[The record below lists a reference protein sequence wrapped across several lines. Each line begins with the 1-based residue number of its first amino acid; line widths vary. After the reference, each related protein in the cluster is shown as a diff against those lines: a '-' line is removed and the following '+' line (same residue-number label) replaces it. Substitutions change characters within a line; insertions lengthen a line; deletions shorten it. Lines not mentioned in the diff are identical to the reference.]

1 MDQYIGLPIRLVM
14 KNKTSIEG
22 TVLSIDIQ
30 TQSLILKQARYKVTD
45 RSPWKSTDKIVAK
58 GEDIADLQILK
69 KEGSESQPVIQK
81 KNVMSAEDVERNLR
95 TIQPTLPNS
104 KKQQIS
110 IDPAIIQTT
119 KKPISQNNSIVG
131 CLDEDFKRLD
141 LDSLSYQT
149 VITPKKESLNQS
161 SPWSKTDVKTF
172 KQQGDFDFQ
181 ASLQQFDKK
190 KHYEEF
196 KGKLESKKGKT
207 TLAAINKPVS
217 FIDTNESSV
226 VTKPTQVNTTTI
238 TKKKASHIQTES
250 GDSLPYIS
258 SSILNK
264 TILYSTNK
272 WGPNT
277 VQLIENA
284 SRSIIELITRLEF
297 KNNTA
302 NVLLLIEAHKIGAI
316 GLALGRHLINRG
328 YQNVIALIP
337 DDNNIDHS
345 DTSQDKSTKAYIFQR
360 DIGSRHGVKMISKE
374 SDFMNEISS
383 QNNKGIKFNLIIDA
397 MTGYDEASNP
407 RVLSDKFS
415 KWMNMISKDA
425 TIISIHHRTKLFS
438 QFNSHLVMLAL
449 PFLID
454 DKDIYGRTFIIDVG
468 LSPSLWMKFITNE
481 PGSFIGK
488 EHTSEALSRLYQSN
502 SYVEVFYKKQMI
514 NGKAIHAH
522 NS

>member
-1 MDQYIGLPIRLVM
+1 M

-22 TVLSIDIQ
+22 TVFSIDIQ
-30 TQSLILKQARYKVTD
+30 TQSLILTQARYKATD
-45 RSPWKSTDKIVAK
+45 RSSWKSIDKIIAK
-58 GEDIADLQILK
+58 GKDIADLQILE
-69 KEGSESQPVIQK
+69 KEELALQK
-81 KNVMSAEDVERNLR
+81 KNVINAEDVERNLR
-95 TIQPTLPNS
+95 TVQSTSLVS

-119 KKPISQNNSIVG
+119 KKPVSRNNSIVG

-141 LDSLSYQT
+141 LDSLSHQT
-149 VITPKKESLNQS
+149 VITPKKELLNQS

-196 KGKLESKKGKT
+196 KVKLESKKGRT
-207 TLAAINKPVS
+207 TLAAINKPAS
-217 FIDTNESSV
+217 LMDTTEPSIA
-226 VTKPTQVNTTTI
+226 TKPEQVSTTI
-238 TKKKASHIQTES
+238 IPKNKILHVQTES

-277 VQLIENA
+277 VQFIENA
-284 SRSIIELITRLEF
+284 SRSIIELIIRLELES
-297 KNNTA
+297 NTA
-302 NVLLLIEAHKIGAI
+302 GVLLLIEGHKIGAI

-328 YQNVIALIP
+328 YQTVIALIP
-337 DDNNIDHS
+337 DDNINHF
-345 DTSQDKSTKAYIFQR
+345 DTSQDKSTKAYTFQR

-374 SDFMNEISS
+374 SDFMNEISN

-397 MTGYDEASNP
+397 ITGYDEVPNS
-407 RVLSDKFS
+407 RVFSEKFS

-425 TIISIHHRTKLFS
+425 TAISIHHRTKFFNQL
-438 QFNSHLVMLAL
+438 NSHLVMLAL
-449 PFLID
+449 PLLID
-454 DKDIYGRTFIIDVG
+454 DKEMRGRTFIIDIG

-481 PGSFIGK
+481 PESFIGK
-488 EHTSEALSRLYQSN
+488 EHTREALSRLYQSN
-502 SYVEVFYKKQMI
+502 SYLEIFYTKQMI
-514 NGKAIHAH
+514 NGKSIHAH
-522 NS
+522 SS